1 MIEDL
6 RTTVSYLAPIRP
18 LGYHWLMKL
27 VLYTDRL
34 TLIPLHMSDGDIAV
48 ELFTDPEVLRFT
60 GGVLE
65 EEEVHRELPKW
76 IRRGGNGCIGVWCIT
91 SSDSGEKLG
100 TGALLP
106 MPVEEDDSGRCYLA
120 LTKALIQNRRTAADA
135 NVPKRLSTLHP
146 CRSMYRHGRSSFLRS
161 SDLVTTPACRE
172 KPDILPAVPLF
183 RSSGSWTGNVCNVN
197 TLRPA
202 CWPTAMRYVIEC
214 PNS

>member
-6 RTTVSYLAPIRP
+6 RTTVSYLASIRP

-34 TLIPLHMSDGDIAV
+34 TLIPLHMSDVDIAV

-106 MPVEEDDSGRCYLA
+106 MPVEEDDTDWDLLVPGYMPNNDIEVGYFLKESAWGKGYATEACCRLLKLAFEEMPLSEVVASYDAGNDASRKVLLKCGFVEYGIRRCYGE
-120 LTKALIQNRRTAADA
+120 DG
-135 NVPKRLSTLHP
+135 PD
-146 CRSMYRHGRSSFLRS
+146 LRAS
-161 SDLVTTPACRE
+161 REEWLVAKNP
-172 KPDILPAVPLF
+172 
-183 RSSGSWTGNVCNVN
+183 
-197 TLRPA
+197 
-202 CWPTAMRYVIEC
+202 
-214 PNS
+214 